1 MNISKFVNDADKPF
15 HSSGFA
21 EVANGSKMGA
31 TSAESFNRRY
41 QIDQNRK
48 MVQKYR
54 DSNLA
59 RTVINRDIAGQRTDD
74 VAPHAPQVPN
84 SSTPTSSRQRFN
96 AISTPRLTIPPRKF
110 SEPKGRTYNPFG

>member
-21 EVANGSKMGA
+21 EVANGSQMGA
-31 TSAESFNRRY
+31 TSAETFNRRY

-48 MVQKYR
+48 LVQKYR

-59 RTVINRDIAGQRTDD
+59 RTVINRDTVGQRTDEA
-74 VAPHAPQVPN
+74 APHAPQAN
-84 SSTPTSSRQRFN
+84 AKSDTTRQKFN
-96 AISTPRLTIPPRKF
+96 AVSTPRLVIPPRKF
-110 SEPKGRTYNPFG
+110 SEPKGRDFNPFS